1 MSANWVGAAGV
12 AVLVAVW
19 WILAATAFRSS
30 GAVPTPPAVLHQF
43 AEDRWDFY
51 WTNASVTL
59 RGAAVGYLW
68 GNLLALAV
76 ALVVLL
82 LPFTEGVATQLAV
95 ISHCMPLTAIGPIIL
110 VVFGGRAPTI
120 FPRCRCSSP
129 LSSEPCSAC
138 GRRTRRLDVVTAY
151 GGNRWHRL
159 VKVQLI
165 AALPAVLGA
174 LKIRGARG
182 AVGRDH
188 RRVPRRC
195 RQWTRGGADRGAAA
209 VCCAPHLGA
218 GPALRPAR
226 GRGIRTA
233 GARRQDRHA
242 MGTRGAQ

>member
-1 MSANWVGAAGV
+1 MSASWVGAAGV

-43 AEDRWDFY
+43 AEDGWDFY

-82 LPFTEGVATQLAV
+82 LPVTEGVATQLAV

-120 FPRCRCSSP
+120 FRVVGVLHHSRRSP
-129 LSSEPCSAC
+129 A
-138 GRRTRRLDVVTAY
+138 
-151 GGNRWHRL
+151 
-159 VKVQLI
+159 
-165 AALPAVLGA
+165 
-174 LKIRGARG
+174 
-182 AVGRDH
+182 
-188 RRVPRRC
+188 
-195 RQWTRGGADRGAAA
+195 
-209 VCCAPHLGA
+209 
-218 GPALRPAR
+218 RPAGGGQGEP
-226 GRGIRTA
+226 GRGD
-233 GARRQDRHA
+233 GL
-242 MGTRGAQ
+242 RG